1 MKKNIILVGINGV
14 GKSTIAKELYKIGY
28 HMFKLTPLSNTNQAS
43 YFLTMMKN
51 GIVFDRW
58 GVIDLAIYR
67 KDETLLKQVKHNASI
82 IKNNNIFIHL
92 LQPEPIQF
100 KDYNDS
106 EDRVVPRPP
115 IWALQN
121 LQSEY
126 FRYIKELSDVGIKFI
141 NVIVDQD
148 LQVTLDNILTVISVE
163 NSKGEKI

>member
-1 MKKNIILVGINGV
+1 MKKNIILVGVNGA
-14 GKSTIAKELYKIGY
+14 GKSTIAKELYKRDY
-28 HMFKLTPLSNTNQAS
+28 HLFKLSPLSNTNQAS

-67 KDETLLKQVKHNASI
+67 NDETLLKQVKHNAGI

-92 LQPEPIQF
+92 LQPEPLTFEI
-100 KDYNDS
+100 YCDS
-106 EDRVVPRPP
+106 ENRVVPRPP
-115 IWALQN
+115 ISTLQSLQN
-121 LQSEY
+121 KY

-148 LQVTLDNILTVISVE
+148 LQITLDNILKVISVE

>member
-1 MKKNIILVGINGV
+1 MKKNIVLIGVNGV
-14 GKSTIAKELYKIGY
+14 GKTTIAKELYKMGY
-28 HMFKLTPLSNTNQAS
+28 HMFKLSPLSDTNQSS

-67 KDETLLKQVKHNASI
+67 NDETLLKQVKHNAGI

-92 LQPEPIQF
+92 MLSEPIQF
-100 KDYNDS
+100 RDYNDS

-115 IWALQN
+115 IWALQS
-121 LQSEY
+121 LQHKY

-148 LQVTLDNILTVISVE
+148 LQITLDSILTVISVE

>member
-1 MKKNIILVGINGV
+1 MKKNIILVGINGA
-14 GKSTIAKELYKIGY
+14 GKTTIAKELYKVGY
-28 HMFKLTPLSNTNQAS
+28 HMFKLSPLSDTNQSS

-67 KDETLLKQVKHNASI
+67 GDKTLLKQVKHNAGI

-92 LQPEPIQF
+92 MQPVPLDF

-106 EDRVVPRPP
+106 ENRVVPRPP
-115 IWALQN
+115 ISTLQD
-121 LQSEY
+121 LQHKY

-141 NVIVDQD
+141 NVIVEQD
-148 LQVTLDNILTVISVE
+148 LKITLENILAIISVE